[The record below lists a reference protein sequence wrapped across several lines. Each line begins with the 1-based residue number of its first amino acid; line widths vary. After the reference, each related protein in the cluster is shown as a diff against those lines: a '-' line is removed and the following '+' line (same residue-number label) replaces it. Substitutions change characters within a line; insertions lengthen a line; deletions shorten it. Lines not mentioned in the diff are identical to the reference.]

1 MSIAFIPSPSNGVWH
16 LGPIPIRAY
25 ALCIIA
31 GVIVAVWVAERR
43 YKAIGGRPGLIL
55 DVATWAV
62 PFGLVGA
69 RLYHVLTDPELY
81 FGAGRDWAGIFKI
94 WDGGIGIPGAIS
106 LGAVGAWIA
115 CRRAGVRL
123 GPVAGAAA
131 PGVALAQAI
140 GRWGNWFN
148 QELYGRPSSLPWALK
163 ISPQHRAV
171 GFENVATYQP
181 TFLYESLWDIGVA
194 LLVIWAAR
202 RLLLTGDRTFALYVA
217 AYGVGRFLT
226 ESLRIDF
233 AHSFGGLRVNQ
244 WMAIVIFVGGV
255 IYLYR
260 TRHKIG
266 PDVLDAPVP
275 VTASAS
281 AGISA
286 SAGVS
291 AETSDDSGPA
301 AADVSAEASD
311 GSDPETSGV
320 SDPAASGVSA
330 EASDG
335 SDPAPAQASTVPD
348 AGTHHSPA
356 AADGGADPVTVRT
369 GGSANGQNGVGKGDQ
384 EPGGPAGP

>member
-1 MSIAFIPSPSNGVWH
+1 MSIAFIPSPSQGVWH

-25 ALCIIA
+25 ALCIIV
-31 GVIVAVWVAERR
+31 GVVVAVWVAERR
-43 YKAIGGRPGLIL
+43 YKAIGGRPGLVL

-106 LGAVGAWIA
+106 VGAVGAWIA

-131 PGVALAQAI
+131 PGIALAQAI

-148 QELYGRPSSLPWALK
+148 QELYGRPSTLPWAVE
-163 ISPQHRAV
+163 ISPQHRAA

-202 RLLLTGDRTFALYVA
+202 RFLLTGDRAFALYVA
-217 AYGVGRFLT
+217 AYGVGRFLI

-244 WMAIVIFVGGV
+244 WMAIVIFAGGV

-260 TRHKIG
+260 TRHKTG
-266 PDVLDAPVP
+266 PDELDRPAPA
-275 VTASAS
+275 TASAS
-281 AGISA
+281 PGVSAGTSDA
-286 SAGVS
+286 SAGTSEAS
-291 AETSDDSGPA
+291 AGTSDA
-301 AADVSAEASD
+301 SAQAQEGA
-311 GSDPETSGV
+311 
-320 SDPAASGVSA
+320 DPAH
-330 EASDG
+330 EA
-335 SDPAPAQASTVPD
+335 PAPATAE
-348 AGTHHSPA
+348 
-356 AADGGADPVTVRT
+356 DGR
-369 GGSANGQNGVGKGDQ
+369 Q
-384 EPGGPAGP
+384 ESREPAGP

>member
-1 MSIAFIPSPSNGVWH
+1 MSIAFIPSPSQGVWH
-16 LGPIPIRAY
+16 LGSIPIRAY

-69 RLYHVLTDPELY
+69 RVYHVVTDPELY
-81 FGAGRDWAGIFKI
+81 FGAGRDWVGIFKV

-148 QELYGRPSSLPWALK
+148 QELYGRPSSLPWALR
-163 ISPQHRAV
+163 ISPQHRPV

-181 TFLYESLWDIGVA
+181 TFLYESLWDIGIAV
-194 LLVIWAAR
+194 LVVWAAR
-202 RLLLTGDRTFALYVA
+202 RFLLTGDRTFALYVA
-217 AYGVGRFLT
+217 AYGVGRFII
-226 ESLRIDF
+226 ESMRIDF
-233 AHSFGGLRVNQ
+233 AHSFGGLRINQ
-244 WMAIVIFVGGV
+244 WMAIVIVAIGV
-255 IYLYR
+255 VYLYR

-266 PDVLDAPVP
+266 PDVIEPPAQVAVSTAATVLTGGTAASDA
-275 VTASAS
+275 TADTPATPTS
-281 AGISA
+281 GP
-286 SAGVS
+286 
-291 AETSDDSGPA
+291 ETGPA
-301 AADVSAEASD
+301 AGQTPATAAED
-311 GSDPETSGV
+311 
-320 SDPAASGVSA
+320 
-330 EASDG
+330 
-335 SDPAPAQASTVPD
+335 
-348 AGTHHSPA
+348 A
-356 AADGGADPVTVRT
+356 AAEDDDAAAAEDDAADEGSADPVAVPTSAGPDS
-369 GGSANGQNGVGKGDQ
+369 GGGAHKEEDAG
-384 EPGGPAGP
+384 EPAGP